1 VAQERVRVLF
11 VQRQLMSKIYPA
23 AVGVQ
28 INNLNGNRS
37 FAFSRW
43 RHRSH

>member
-43 RHRSH
+43 CHRSH